1 MSLDGRFVLLIRP
14 NGNVDVYEPWRSAVS
29 PVRTL
34 VVGEELGFVVPMPA
48 HRLCTVCPEG
58 ATRLMMWDLE
68 TGNGEAHRVDG
79 LPSCVTWLDEQSY
92 VVGTT
97 DAKMTLRRL
106 DTGKVMGKLYGWE
119 NHDGGGIRKFAV
131 GNEGKLFAALY
142 YEGTL
147 MFWGLSEGRN
157 RGLGRHAQAAPP
169 AIVADPGSSWVV
181 TPSPEEVLTWKEG
194 QPARSLVG
202 SGPVVVRPEQLGDG
216 TGFGAQSAE
225 GGSKSQMLEQA
236 LAVFVRP
243 NVVAIGGAHVD
254 VWDLGTSRH
263 LGRWDKPVTA
273 LISVCGKLI
282 AGDKEGNIWEVN
294 A

>member
-1 MSLDGRFVLLIRP
+1 
-14 NGNVDVYEPWRSAVS
+14 VS

-34 VVGEELGFVVPMPA
+34 AVGNELGFVVPLPG
-48 HRLCTVCPEG
+48 HRLCTVCPE
-58 ATRLMMWDLE
+58 AKARHPLMVWDLE

-79 LPSCVTWLDEQSY
+79 LPSCVTWLDDQSY
-92 VVGTT
+92 VVGTM
-97 DAKMTLRRL
+97 DAKMTIRRL
-106 DTGKVMGKLYGWE
+106 DTGKLVGKLYGWE

-142 YEGTL
+142 DDGTL

-169 AIVADPGSSWVV
+169 AIVADPGSSWVI

-202 SGPVVVRPEQLGDG
+202 SGPVEVRPEQPGDG
-216 TGFGAQSAE
+216 TELGAR
-225 GGSKSQMLEQA
+225 MVEQV

-243 NVVAIGGAHVD
+243 NVVAIGGAHLD

-263 LGRWDKPVTA
+263 LGRWDKPVTT
-273 LISVCGKLI
+273 LISVCGKVI
-282 AGDKEGNIWEVN
+282 AGDNEGNIWEVN